1 MFITPLLFS
10 LACTQQDSSSKNVV
24 LSFVSLHPSITETLF
39 ALNAED
45 SLKGRSDY
53 CSVPSEFEHL
63 PTLGTA
69 ITPNIELIAQLQVS
83 TIFGDSSLAQHE
95 KALSNIATVKALPW
109 LSIDDMKASVK
120 RLGEIT
126 ETSDQAAIIVDSIS
140 AAFDTNGELHPD
152 PVLLLL
158 GGSEIQKGQLWYIK
172 PESIH
177 GSVLEAS
184 GFANAVPTGSSIP
197 QMSIELLLEINPPII
212 ALFGD
217 TKDNLVDLQ
226 SKKAQL
232 MKFTSLKA
240 VTDEHVCIL
249 QVSNA
254 FGTGPSILNTTSQI
268 QTQMTECLR

>member
-1 MFITPLLFS
+1 MFSIPFLIS
-10 LACTQQDSSSKNVV
+10 IACTQQESSSEKIPF
-24 LSFVSLHPSITETLF
+24 SFVSLHPSVTETLF
-39 ALNAED
+39 ALKAEKA
-45 SLKGRSDY
+45 LKGRSDY
-53 CSVPSEFEHL
+53 CSVPNAYEYL

-69 ITPNIELIAQLQVS
+69 ITPNIERIAQLQIS
-83 TIFGDSSLAQHE
+83 TIFGDASLAQHE
-95 KALSNIATVKALPW
+95 DSLSKIATVEALPW
-109 LSIDDMKASVK
+109 LSIDDMKTSVQ

-126 ETSDQAAIIVDSIS
+126 DTSDQATIIIDSIS
-140 AAFDTNGELHPD
+140 AAFDTNDAPHPD

-177 GSVLEAS
+177 GSMLEAS
-184 GFANAVPTGSSIP
+184 GFSNAVPLGSNIP
-197 QMSIELLLEINPPII
+197 QMSIEHLLEIDPPII

-226 SKKAQL
+226 NKKTQL
-232 MKFTSLKA
+232 MQFTALKA

-254 FGTGPSILNTTSQI
+254 FGTGPGILNTTSQI